1 MKAAVWYGRKDV
13 RVVDVP
19 EPPSPGEGWVKV
31 KVEWCGI
38 CGSDLHEYLAGPIF
52 IPVAEPDALTGSIAP
67 IILGHE
73 FSGEVVEI
81 GPGVKNVQVGDR
93 VAPDACQVCWECY
106 HCKRMNY
113 SMCEKLAFTG
123 LMTDG
128 AFAEYVNVPAYTMY
142 KIPDDMSYEV
152 AAVIEPIA
160 VGIHAV
166 RQAPVI
172 EGDKVVVLGA
182 GTIGLATLQAA
193 KAAGAS
199 RVYVIEMAKAR
210 KEYALNMG
218 ATAVFDP
225 REVDVV
231 AKIKEL
237 TNGLGADI
245 SFECV
250 GNEKTAPLAIQLAR
264 KSGKV
269 VMVGIFERE
278 SSFNFFEVTANEKHI
293 IGSLAYNGEFAT
305 AIDLLNDGRLSAEP
319 MITGKIKL
327 EDIIERGFEELV
339 NRKEANIKILVSPR

>member
-31 KVEWCGI
+31 RVEWCGI

-52 IPVAEPDALTGSIAP
+52 IPAAEPDALTGSKAP
-67 IILGHE
+67 LILGHE

-142 KIPDDMSYEV
+142 KIPDDMSYEA

-237 TNGLGADI
+237 TDGLGADVT
-245 SFECV
+245 FECV

-327 EDIIERGFEELV
+327 EDIIEKGFDELV

>member
-52 IPVAEPDALTGSIAP
+52 IPVAEPDALTGSKAP

-245 SFECV
+245 TFECV

-269 VMVGIFERE
+269 IMVGIFERE

>member
-1 MKAAVWYGRKDV
+1 MKAAVWYARKDV

-19 EPPSPGEGWVKV
+19 EPPTPGEGWVKV
-31 KVEWCGI
+31 KVKWCGI

-52 IPVAEPDALTGSIAP
+52 IPVSAPDALTGSKAP

-73 FSGEVVEI
+73 FSGEIVEI

-128 AFAEYVNVPAYTMY
+128 AFAEYVNVPAYTLY

-166 RQAPVI
+166 RKAPVV
-172 EGDKVVVLGA
+172 EGDIVVVLGA

-199 RVYVIEMAKAR
+199 KIYVIEMAKAR

-225 REVDVV
+225 REIDVI

-237 TNGLGADI
+237 TDGLGADI
-245 SFECV
+245 SFECI

-264 KSGKV
+264 KMGKV

-278 SSFNFFEVTANEKHI
+278 STFNFFEVTANEKEI
-293 IGSLAYNGEFAT
+293 IGSLAYNGEFST
-305 AIDLLNDGRLSAEP
+305 AISLMNDGRIQGEP

-327 EDIIERGFEELV
+327 EDIIEKGFDELV
-339 NRKEANIKILVSPR
+339 NHKEENIKILVSPF

>member
-19 EPPSPGEGWVKV
+19 EPPTPGEGWVKV

-52 IPVAEPDALTGSIAP
+52 IPVEKPDALTGSQAP
-67 IILGHE
+67 LILGHE

-81 GPGVKNVQVGDR
+81 GPGVTNVQVGDR

-128 AFAEYVNVPAYTMY
+128 AFAEFVNVPAYTMY

-152 AAVIEPIA
+152 AAVIVPIA

-166 RQAPVI
+166 RQAPVM
-172 EGDKVVVLGA
+172 EGDIVVVLGA

-199 RVYVIEMAKAR
+199 KVYVIEMAKAR
-210 KEYALNMG
+210 KEYAMNMG

-225 REVDVV
+225 SEVDVI

-237 TNGLGADI
+237 TDGLGADI
-245 SFECV
+245 TFECI
-250 GNEKTAPLAIQLAR
+250 GNHKTAPLAIQLAR
-264 KSGKV
+264 KSGKI

-278 SSFNFFEVTANEKHI
+278 STFNFFEVTANEKHI
-293 IGSLAYNGEFAT
+293 IGSLAYNGEFKT
-305 AIDLLNDGRLSAEP
+305 AIDLMNDGRIKAEP

-327 EDIIERGFEELV
+327 ADIIEKGFDELV
-339 NRKEANIKILVSPR
+339 NHKDENIKIIVSPF

>member
-1 MKAAVWYGRKDV
+1 MRIRKKGDLIGR
-13 RVVDVP
+13 
-19 EPPSPGEGWVKV
+19 
-31 KVEWCGI
+31 
-38 CGSDLHEYLAGPIF
+38 Y
-52 IPVAEPDALTGSIAP
+52 
-67 IILGHE
+67 
-73 FSGEVVEI
+73 
-81 GPGVKNVQVGDR
+81 
-93 VAPDACQVCWECY
+93 
-106 HCKRMNY
+106 
-113 SMCEKLAFTG
+113 
-123 LMTDG
+123 G

-142 KIPDDMSYEV
+142 KIPDDMSYAV

-166 RQAPVI
+166 RMAPVI
-172 EGDKVVVLGA
+172 EGDIVVVLGG

-199 RVYVIEMAKAR
+199 KVYVIEMAKAR

-225 REVDVV
+225 REMDVV

-237 TNGLGADI
+237 TGGLGADI
-245 SFECV
+245 TFECI
-250 GNEKTAPLAIQLAR
+250 GNEKTAPLAVQMAR
-264 KSGKV
+264 KSGKI

-319 MITGKIKL
+319 LITGKIKI
-327 EDIIERGFEELV
+327 EDIIEKGFEELV
-339 NRKEANIKILVSPR
+339 NRKEENIKILVSPR

>member
-1 MKAAVWYGRKDV
+1 MQRLLRDEQDSFLEQPFSIPNLRIKF
-13 RVVDVP
+13 
-19 EPPSPGEGWVKV
+19 
-31 KVEWCGI
+31 I
-38 CGSDLHEYLAGPIF
+38 EYLAGPIF
-52 IPVAEPDALTGSIAP
+52 IPVSAPDALTGSIAP

-81 GPGVKNVQVGDR
+81 GLGVANVQVGDR

-106 HCKRMNY
+106 HCKCMNY

-142 KIPDDMSYEV
+142 KIPDDMSYEA

-166 RQAPVI
+166 RQAPVM
-172 EGDKVVVLGA
+172 EGDIVVVLGA

-199 RVYVIEMAKAR
+199 KVYVIEMAKAR
-210 KEYALNMG
+210 KEFALNMG

-225 REVDVV
+225 SEVDVV

-237 TNGLGADI
+237 TDGLGADI
-245 SFECV
+245 TFECI
-250 GNEKTAPLAIQLAR
+250 GNHKTAPLAIQLAR
-264 KSGKV
+264 KSGKI

-278 SSFNFFEVTANEKHI
+278 STFNFFEVTATEKHI
-293 IGSLAYNGEFAT
+293 IGSLAYNGEFKT
-305 AIDLLNDGRLSAEP
+305 AIDLMNDGRIKAEP

-327 EDIIERGFEELV
+327 EDIIEKGFDELV
-339 NRKEANIKILVSPR
+339 NHKEENIKILVSPF

>member
-19 EPPSPGEGWVKV
+19 EPPTPGEGWVKV

-52 IPVAEPDALTGSIAP
+52 IPVSAPDALTGSQAP
-67 IILGHE
+67 VILGHE

-113 SMCEKLAFTG
+113 NMCEKLAFTG

-142 KIPDDMSYEV
+142 KIPDDMSYEA

-166 RQAPVI
+166 RMAPVI
-172 EGDKVVVLGA
+172 EGDIVVVLGA

-199 RVYVIEMAKAR
+199 KVYVIEMAKAR

-237 TNGLGADI
+237 TDGLGADI
-245 SFECV
+245 TFECI
-250 GNEKTAPLAIQLAR
+250 GNDKTAPLAIQLAR

-278 SSFNFFEVTANEKHI
+278 SSLNFFEVVATEKQI
-293 IGSLAYNGEFAT
+293 IGSLAYNGEFKT
-305 AIDLLNDGRLSAEP
+305 AIALMNDGRIQAEP

-327 EDIIERGFEELV
+327 ADIIEKGFEELV
-339 NRKEANIKILVSPR
+339 NHKEENIKILVSPF

>member
-19 EPPSPGEGWVKV
+19 EPPTPGEGWVKV

-52 IPVAEPDALTGSIAP
+52 IPVEKPDALTGSQAP
-67 IILGHE
+67 LILGHE

-81 GPGVKNVQVGDR
+81 GPGVTNVQVGDR

-128 AFAEYVNVPAYTMY
+128 AFAEFVNVPAYTMY

-166 RQAPVI
+166 RQAPVM
-172 EGDKVVVLGA
+172 EGDIVVVLGA

-199 RVYVIEMAKAR
+199 KVYVIEMAKAR
-210 KEYALNMG
+210 KEYAMNMG

-225 REVDVV
+225 SEVDVI

-237 TNGLGADI
+237 TDGLGADI
-245 SFECV
+245 TFECI
-250 GNEKTAPLAIQLAR
+250 GNHKTAPLAIQLAR
-264 KSGKV
+264 KSGKI

-278 SSFNFFEVTANEKHI
+278 STFNFFEVTANEKHI
-293 IGSLAYNGEFAT
+293 IGSLAYNGEFKT
-305 AIDLLNDGRLSAEP
+305 AIDLMNDGRIKAEP

-327 EDIIERGFEELV
+327 ADIIEKGFDELV
-339 NRKEANIKILVSPR
+339 NHKDENIKIIVSPF

>member
-52 IPVAEPDALTGSIAP
+52 IPVAEPDALTGSKAP

-231 AKIKEL
+231 AKIKKL

-245 SFECV
+245 TFECV

>member
-1 MKAAVWYGRKDV
+1 MKAAVWYARKDV

-19 EPPSPGEGWVKV
+19 EPPTPGEGWVKV
-31 KVEWCGI
+31 KVKWCGI

-52 IPVAEPDALTGSIAP
+52 IPVTTPDALTGSQAP

-73 FSGEVVEI
+73 FSGDVVEI
-81 GPGVKNVQVGDR
+81 GPGVTNVQVGDR

-106 HCKRMNY
+106 YCKRMNY

-142 KIPDDMSYEV
+142 KIPDDMSYEA

-166 RQAPVI
+166 RQAPVM
-172 EGDKVVVLGA
+172 EGDIVVVLGA

-199 RVYVIEMAKAR
+199 KVYVIEMAKAR
-210 KEYALNMG
+210 KEFALNMG

-225 REVDVV
+225 SEVDVI

-237 TNGLGADI
+237 TDGLGADI
-245 SFECV
+245 TFECI
-250 GNEKTAPLAIQLAR
+250 GNHKTAPLAIQLAR
-264 KSGKV
+264 KSGKI

-278 SSFNFFEVTANEKHI
+278 STFNFFEVTATEKHI
-293 IGSLAYNGEFAT
+293 IGSLAYNGEFKT
-305 AIDLLNDGRLSAEP
+305 AIDLMNDGRIKAEP

-327 EDIIERGFEELV
+327 EDIIEKGFDELV
-339 NRKEANIKILVSPR
+339 NHKEENIKILVSPF